1 MSQLTR
7 GLPGALH
14 RLGDVRRHGM
24 HQGYWDGDVGSQAEA
39 VVRANTVLARRAG
52 VRTGDR
58 VLDAGCGL
66 GGAIA
71 DLERDVGAHGFGVT
85 LRPQDA
91 ATACRRLHS
100 RGIATAPPVAAG
112 DMTRLPFAPGRFDV
126 VWAMESLCYVP
137 DWRAFIAE
145 AFRVLTPGGKLAMWD
160 PVRLRT
166 GTSPTLN
173 RDLVHVRDGWGQ
185 AELRTLDDLLVN
197 LSESGF
203 VHVQVEDCRE
213 GVTPSLRRQNRI
225 GHLLRVATTL
235 TGRST
240 PAGRSRLLADI
251 QQWRLFRQGVWTIVM
266 VVATRLPEASST

>member
-1 MSQLTR
+1 MTPVTH

-24 HQGYWDGDVGSQAEA
+24 HQGYWDAGVGSQAEA

-52 VRTGDR
+52 VRAGDR

-71 DLERDVGAHGFGVT
+71 DLERDVGARGFGVT

-91 ATACRRLHS
+91 ATAGRRLH
-100 RGIATAPPVAAG
+100 RLGIASAQAVAAG
-112 DMTRLPFAPGRFDV
+112 DMTRLPFAPGCFDV

-160 PVRLRT
+160 PVRLGT
-166 GTSPTLN
+166 GSSPALN
-173 RDLVHVRDGWGQ
+173 RDLGQIRDGWGQ

-197 LSESGF
+197 LDETGF
-203 VHVQVEDCRE
+203 VHVQVDDCRD
-213 GVTPSLRRQNRI
+213 GVAPSLRRQRRV
-225 GHLLRVATTL
+225 GHLMRIATTV
-235 TGRST
+235 TRRGT
-240 PAGRSRLLADI
+240 PAGRRRLLADI

-266 VVATRLPEASST
+266 VVATRPSGPSA